1 MASSADIQLSAEH
14 PPTERA
20 INAFKAIEDKIKH
33 RIVKSRH
40 DWDKHEPRM
49 WAPAKD
55 LSDEQLSDWSTEK
68 DLVGIRAGAVSYGVI
83 IFGRIRIPALPQTGY
98 VFVRIFDPS
107 DEARS
112 DRDVELHSLFTNEI
126 RNPATENEPGKE
138 NDIIDYRAIQTDD
151 DKLEFFNE

>member
-1 MASSADIQLSAEH
+1 MTDAASIELSSEH
-14 PPTERA
+14 PPTARA
-20 INAFKAIEDKIKH
+20 ISAFKAIEDKIKT
-33 RIVKSRH
+33 RIVKSRN

-49 WAPAKD
+49 WAAVKD
-55 LSDEQLSDWSTEK
+55 LSDEQLSSWSTER

-83 IFGRIRIPALPQTGY
+83 IFGRIRIPTLDKPGY

-112 DRDVELHSLFTNEI
+112 DRDVELHSIFTNEI
-126 RNPATENEPGKE
+126 RDPSAQDADK
-138 NDIIDYRAIQTDD
+138 ILDYRAIQTDD

>member
-1 MASSADIQLSAEH
+1 MASASEIQLSAEH
-14 PPTERA
+14 PPTPRA
-20 INAFKAIEDKIKH
+20 IAAFTAIEPKIKAQ
-33 RIVKSRH
+33 IIKSRH

-49 WAPAKD
+49 WAGAEG
-55 LSDEQLSDWSTEK
+55 LSDEQLTAFSAEK

-83 IFGRIRIPALPQTGY
+83 IFGRIRIPALSKPGY

-112 DRDVELHSLFTNEI
+112 DRDAEFHSLFTNEI
-126 RNPATENEPGKE
+126 RNPATAGEPGKE
-138 NDIIDYRAIQTDD
+138 NDIVDYRAVQGDD